1 MKTPNEHLTDL
12 PVKHGLY
19 WSGIFAGALVALS
32 LSFLIHTFNLG
43 IGLSALSTSPTGT
56 AGLAIGGILW
66 LIICAIVTMFI
77 AGFVSGAFA
86 KRCGF
91 STCSGAL
98 HGFLAWSLGLLL
110 ALTIASN
117 FFGNFSTQNYSNAT
131 RAELVAKNIGAA
143 ENKSKAMTPSKA
155 TESAADTAGA
165 VAIAGFFTFFF
176 GALAATVGGYYG
188 VKKDYHM

>member
-1 MKTPNEHLTDL
+1 MNTSNERLTDL
-12 PVKHGLY
+12 PVKHGLS
-19 WSGIFAGALVALS
+19 WSGVFAGALVALS

-43 IGLSALSTSPTGT
+43 IGLSALSTSPEGN
-56 AGLAIGGILW
+56 AGLAIGGLLW

-77 AGFVSGAFA
+77 AGFVAGAFA
-86 KRCGF
+86 RRCGF

-117 FFGNFSTQNYSNAT
+117 FFSSFNATQNFSTTAKS
-131 RAELVAKNIGAA
+131 ELVTTSKTMTVAK
-143 ENKSKAMTPSKA
+143 T
-155 TESAADTAGA
+155 TESAADTAGT

-188 VKKDYHM
+188 VKKDYKV